1 MNDSQ
6 PMKQYEVL
14 RWASSF
20 LEKHGRE
27 SSSAAILLQHHL
39 QVTPASFYL
48 HMREDIEKKIWHA
61 FEEDIKKHAETGIPV
76 QHLIGKAPFFGRDF
90 IVNEDVLIP
99 RFDTEVLIEKIIACL
114 EEQEDLSHFTLVD
127 VGTGSG
133 IIAITLKLAFPMINV
148 YATDISEKALEVAK
162 KNARI
167 YETDIEWLQGNFLE
181 PFLNQQ
187 LDANLIVSNPPYI
200 DRNDIESLQDTVKDY
215 DPELALYAENYGL
228 QAYQTIIEQTLQLN
242 RHALQYLFFEIG
254 YLQAEAVTSI
264 IRTAYPSSDYTVLQD
279 LGGQNRVISANI

>member
-61 FEEDIKKHAETGIPV
+61 FEKDIKKHAETGIPV